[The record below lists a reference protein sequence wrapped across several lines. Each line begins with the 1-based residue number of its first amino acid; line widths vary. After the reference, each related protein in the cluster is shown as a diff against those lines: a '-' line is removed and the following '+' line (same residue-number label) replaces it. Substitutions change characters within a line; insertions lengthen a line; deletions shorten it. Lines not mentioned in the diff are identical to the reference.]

1 MKNKTSFIGHKNL
14 WKYLENQIFEK
25 SSFRRLVRL
34 RQRKPKGKNLTQ
46 KTSPLPQYEKS
57 ITPPEDPIKRS
68 IERLRNYS
76 PSPKKGVSPK
86 PRRQRRDPVL
96 QSLERNKKPSL
107 PLSKVSLS
115 IEKKSVSYRKKLRKL
130 KYVPHYASKSP
141 HNEAIENNDTFSRSR
156 SRSQSRSRSKEIEI
170 KAPINYPKKKKTPL
184 HPFLTMSE
192 LLSKAKENYSEQDGP
207 EEIAEAH
214 EIDSPHL
221 SEKELRIM
229 RQINEDKVRK
239 VIAKI
244 DAPGYSIDNKIIY
257 FKDLEN
263 VAKRDDV
270 FEDLMGNLFQNNE
283 ETTNN
288 NGCQLNPLPKEPS
301 PSKNHGNVIL
311 VHEEEEKAQRL
322 GEDLRSRE
330 RLPAFQFPAVDE
342 IVNEEWL
349 EKKWSLSKKPFTIK
363 HVINSVR
370 DSIWENPGAN
380 GDIGRH
386 FLNLKLV

>member
-1 MKNKTSFIGHKNL
+1 M
-14 WKYLENQIFEK
+14 
-25 SSFRRLVRL
+25 
-34 RQRKPKGKNLTQ
+34 TQ

-57 ITPPEDPIKRS
+57 LTPPEDPIKRS

-86 PRRQRRDPVL
+86 PRRGRRDPVL

-107 PLSKVSLS
+107 SLPKVSLS
-115 IEKKSVSYRKKLRKL
+115 KEKKSVSYRRKLRKL

-141 HNEAIENNDTFSRSR
+141 HNEPVENDDAFSRSR
-156 SRSQSRSRSKEIEI
+156 SRSQSRSMSKETEI
-170 KAPINYPKKKKTPL
+170 KAPINYPKKKKTPI

-192 LLSKAKENYSEQDGP
+192 LLSKAKENYREEDSQ
-207 EEIAEAH
+207 EEIAEVH
-214 EIDSPHL
+214 EIDSPHV
-221 SEKELRIM
+221 SEKEIRIM

-288 NGCQLNPLPKEPS
+288 NNGVYPDNPLPKETS
-301 PSKNHGNVIL
+301 PPKNNGNVIL
-311 VHEEEEKAQRL
+311 VHEEEEKAQRMK
-322 GEDLRSRE
+322 EDLISRD
-330 RLPAFQFPAVDE
+330 RLPAFIFPAVDE
-342 IVNEEWL
+342 IGKEEWL
-349 EKKWSLSKKPFTIK
+349 EKKWSLSKKPFTGK

-370 DSIWENPGAN
+370 DSIWENPG
-380 GDIGRH
+380 DIGRH
-386 FLNLKLV
+386 FLNLKLI